1 MPAACCCSRAP
12 RLAKRGEA
20 RGGRQVL
27 VGDAH
32 APVLAGQAQEAANAE
47 HERDVQAGDAERG
60 QRLPPRRARSAR
72 RSTLTPFMHARDRT
86 AHVTDDIHTRALRT
100 AGRRAGAG
108 VGGLCVSAAR
118 RHCACSR
125 AGLHWARGCRSAFG
139 FGAHSGTGARRPSW
153 STRRY
158 RHDVS
163 RYVGTMRGQRA
174 AAAGPRTCPIMPPC
188 TRSSTATSLRVTYNL
203 GVRGYFF

>member
-1 MPAACCCSRAP
+1 MPAECCCSRAP

-72 RSTLTPFMHARDRT
+72 RSTLTPSMHARDRT
-86 AHVTDDIHTRALRT
+86 AHVTVDTHTRRCAQPGTGLVL
-100 AGRRAGAG
+100 GWEVCVCQRRDG
-108 VGGLCVSAAR
+108 VAHAVGQVFI
-118 RHCACSR
+118 
-125 AGLHWARGCRSAFG
+125 WARGCRSAFG
-139 FGAHSGTGARRPSW
+139 CSAHSGTGASRPSW
-153 STRRY
+153 SMRQY
-158 RHDVS
+158 RLNVS
-163 RYVGTMRGQRA
+163 RYVGNMRGQRA